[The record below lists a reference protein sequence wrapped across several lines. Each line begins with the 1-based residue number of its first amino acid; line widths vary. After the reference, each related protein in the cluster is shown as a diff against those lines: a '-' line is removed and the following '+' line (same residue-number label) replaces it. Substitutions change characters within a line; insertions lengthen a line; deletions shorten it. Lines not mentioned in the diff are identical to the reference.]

1 MLPLT
6 VSRLRLVDGHVE
18 SEPAGPL
25 LDVVCALLRAPD
37 PVGVV
42 LLGGFGSG
50 KTTLC
55 RKLTEL
61 DDGRNRPST
70 YVPLAVLA
78 RVGAVDEGLKR
89 TVGEARLSE
98 ARDGRRVLLL
108 DGLDE
113 VPDAAAGGTPG
124 LFDALT
130 HAVGPRWLLTSR
142 PGHVRTDDA
151 CDPDQADSLMRD
163 DVVTLLIDPLD
174 RDTVK
179 RELGQLPNGDV
190 LLTTVDGLEDLTA
203 SPLLLQIATAALR
216 HIQPGRPIDAWGVF
230 DAWLRHALRTGPDHD
245 DALQRLEDLAVEAW
259 QESGWSPEAT
269 SFRADQLAAARLP
282 AELRRT
288 LVVTELDGRIR
299 FGHRSV
305 FEYLLASHIAP
316 RLLANQGH
324 GPDALTGR
332 RITDAT
338 RAFLVGR
345 VGRMPLRFAGDRVR
359 VPRGNFVAGG
369 TVASDERRLRIE
381 HVAEPAWIGRAPVT
395 GREWSRF
402 LTAAPD
408 DRADA
413 NYLPHWG
420 SERRL
425 PPGDEELPIYGVW
438 PEDADR
444 YAAWAGG
451 RLPSAD
457 LWEKAV
463 RGLDGRRWPW
473 GDHWR
478 GGLAATAELGLRR
491 PMPVRA
497 LGASGDTALFSSIGN
512 VFEYTSTP
520 WRGRMDRGRVVM
532 GGCYA
537 HPAATARPS
546 LRLSHRLSGNL
557 KAGLR
562 VAWDDV

>member
-6 VSRLRLVDGHVE
+6 VSRLHLIDGRVE

-25 LDVVCALLRAPD
+25 FDVVAGLLHAPD

-42 LLGGFGSG
+42 LLGDFGSG

-55 RKLTEL
+55 RKLCEL
-61 DDGRNRPST
+61 SGATTRPAT

-78 RVGAVDEGLKR
+78 RAGSLDEGLKR
-89 TVGEARLSE
+89 TVGDSRLAEARE
-98 ARDGRRVLLL
+98 GRRVLLL

-113 VPDAAAGGTPG
+113 VPDAAAGGTPE

-130 HAVGPRWLLTSR
+130 KQVGPRWLLTSR

-151 CDPDQADSLMRD
+151 CDPDQADSLERT
-163 DVVTLLIDPLD
+163 DVVTLRIDPLD
-174 RDTVK
+174 RDTVQ
-179 RELGQLPNGDV
+179 RELGQLPNGDT
-190 LLTTVDGLEDLTA
+190 LRTTVDGLEDLTA
-203 SPLLLQIATAALR
+203 SPLLLQIASAALR

-259 QESGWSPEAT
+259 AESGWSPEAT
-269 SFRADQLAAARLP
+269 SFRAEQLAAARLP

-305 FEYLLASHIAP
+305 FEYLLASHLAP
-316 RLLANQGH
+316 RLLANQGQ

-332 RITDAT
+332 RLTEAT

-345 VGRMPLRFAGDRVR
+345 VGRMPVRFQGDRVR
-359 VPRGNFVAGG
+359 IPRGNFIAGG

-381 HVAEPAWIGRAPVT
+381 HLGEPAWIGRAPVT
-395 GREWSRF
+395 AREWSRF
-402 LTAAPD
+402 LADVPD
-408 DRADA
+408 TRADV

-420 SERRL
+420 EARRV
-425 PPGDEELPIYGVW
+425 PKGDDDLPIYGIW

-444 YAAWAGG
+444 YATWAGA

-478 GGLAATAELGLRR
+478 PGLAATAELGLRR
-491 PMPVRA
+491 PLPVRA
-497 LGASGDTALFSSIGN
+497 LGASGDSAMFSSVGN
-512 VFEYTSTP
+512 VFEYTASA

-532 GGCYA
+532 GGCFA
-537 HPAATARPS
+537 HPASTARPS

-557 KAGLR
+557 KTGVRL
-562 VAWDDV
+562 AWDDV

>member
-6 VSRLRLVDGHVE
+6 VSRLHLIDGHVE

-25 LDVVCALLRAPD
+25 FDVVRGLLCADA

-42 LLGGFGSG
+42 LLGDFGSG

-55 RKLTEL
+55 RKLSEL
-61 DDGRNRPST
+61 DAEGVRPAT

-78 RVGAVDEGLKR
+78 RAGTLDEGLKR
-89 TVGEARLSE
+89 TVGDARLAE

-113 VPDAAAGGTPG
+113 VPDAAAGGTPE

-130 HAVGPRWLLTSR
+130 RQVGPRWMLTSR

-151 CDPDQADSLMRD
+151 CDPDQADSLMRP

-174 RDTVK
+174 RDTVQ
-179 RELGQLPNGDV
+179 RELGQLPNGDT

-259 QESGWSPEAT
+259 AESGWSPEAT
-269 SFRADQLAAARLP
+269 SFRAEQLAAARLP
-282 AELRRT
+282 PELRRT

-324 GPDALTGR
+324 GPDGLTGR

-359 VPRGNFVAGG
+359 IPRGNFVAGG

-381 HVAEPAWIGRAPVT
+381 HIAEPAWIGRAPVT
-395 GREWSRF
+395 AREWARF
-402 LTAAPD
+402 LTAVPD
-408 DRADA
+408 TRADV
-413 NYLPHWG
+413 NYLAHWG
-420 SERRL
+420 EARRV
-425 PPGDEELPIYGVW
+425 PKGDEELPIFGIW

-444 YAAWAGG
+444 YAAWAGAH
-451 RLPSAD
+451 LPSAD

-478 GGLAATAELGLRR
+478 PGLAATAELGLRR

-512 VFEYTSTP
+512 VFEYTSSP

-537 HPAATARPS
+537 HPGSTARPS

-562 VAWDDV
+562 LAWDDV

>member
-6 VSRLRLVDGHVE
+6 VSRLHLVDGHVE

-25 LDVVCALLRAPD
+25 FDVVGALLRAAE

-42 LLGGFGSG
+42 LLGDFGSG

-55 RKLTEL
+55 RKLSEL
-61 DDGRNRPST
+61 DVDGVRPAT

-78 RVGAVDEGLKR
+78 RAGSLDEGLKR
-89 TVGEARLSE
+89 TVGDARLAEARE
-98 ARDGRRVLLL
+98 GRRVLLL

-113 VPDAAAGGTPG
+113 VPDASAGGTPE

-130 HAVGPRWLLTSR
+130 RQVGPRWMLTSR

-151 CDPDQADSLMRD
+151 CDPDQADSLMRA

-174 RDTVK
+174 RDTVQ
-179 RELGQLPNGDV
+179 RELGQLPNGDT

-203 SPLLLQIATAALR
+203 SPLLLQIASAALR

-259 QESGWSPEAT
+259 AESGWSPEAT
-269 SFRADQLAAARLP
+269 SFRAEQLAAARLP

-316 RLLANQGH
+316 RLLANQGQ

-345 VGRMPLRFAGDRVR
+345 VGRMPVRFAGDRVR
-359 VPRGNFVAGG
+359 IPRGNFVAGG

-381 HVAEPAWIGRAPVT
+381 HIAEPAWVGRAPVT
-395 GREWSRF
+395 AREWARF
-402 LTAAPD
+402 LAAVPD
-408 DRADA
+408 ERADV
-413 NYLPHWG
+413 NYLAHWG
-420 SERRL
+420 EARRV
-425 PPGDEELPIYGVW
+425 PKGDEDLPIYGIW

-444 YAAWAGG
+444 YATWAGA

-478 GGLAATAELGLRR
+478 PGLAATAELGLRR
-491 PMPVRA
+491 PLPVRA

-512 VFEYTSTP
+512 VFEYTSSA

-537 HPAATARPS
+537 HPASTARPS

-562 VAWDDV
+562 LAWDDV